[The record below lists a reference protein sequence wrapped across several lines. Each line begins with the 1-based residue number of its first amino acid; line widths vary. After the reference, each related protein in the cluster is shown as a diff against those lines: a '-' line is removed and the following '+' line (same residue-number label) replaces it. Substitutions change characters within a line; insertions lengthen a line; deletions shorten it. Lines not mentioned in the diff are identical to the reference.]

1 MSCLQQI
8 FAPEIVFSN
17 FSLEFG
23 EFEKKKIGIRW
34 QSFQNDLNFVFWW
47 NDFSIRE
54 IGLT

>member
-23 EFEKKKIGIRW
+23 EFGKKKLVFVDNLFRTTLTL
-34 QSFQNDLNFVFWW
+34 SFDGTTSAFGKSV
-47 NDFSIRE
+47 
-54 IGLT
+54 